1 MEIGQTFTMNLSWS
15 YGIGRVVN
23 TINGASKIIA
33 HGTKLD
39 PFPGG
44 RGVVTMTLQKV
55 SHGLRLTETELNTLA
70 RS

>member
-1 MEIGQTFTMNLSWS
+1 MVIGQTFTMNLPWS

-33 HGTKLD
+33 HNAKLD

-55 SHGLRLTETELNTLA
+55 SDGLRLTESELNELA
-70 RS
+70 RK